1 MSRTNKEKV
10 KKIVFYLLSLLYTFV
25 IKNCIRLYGR
35 RDERTMKYPVSLCL
49 IFKNE
54 APFLKEWIDY
64 HRTIGVDHFFLYNN
78 NSTDN
83 YQEVLRYYI
92 EAGIVTLVE
101 FPYDHAQMKAYE
113 HCFENYKGETNWIG
127 FFDADEFIC
136 PRYDNNIKDWLF
148 RFSKFHS
155 VLIYFH
161 VFGTG
166 GLLKHDYSRNVIE
179 QYYNCWP
186 TLQNWG
192 KCFVNTRFEIS
203 NYRTSRL
210 HHSTCTF
217 FRFLGFKISLP
228 PINQFGDICP
238 CTYVLGGLKGKREKA
253 DIYLNHYFTKSWD
266 IYKKKIEQ
274 TDVFYKNN
282 PKKDYNYFYFH
293 EEQCSSRDYTIT
305 RFLIRMKL
313 LQNIIN

>member
-266 IYKKKIEQ
+266 IYNKKIEQ